1 MQAFSRRTT
10 GDGGRQRS
18 RVPLSRRFTYRYVF
32 AIAVF
37 ATIAVASKVVI
48 DSSSHKIDGL
58 SRQTAAA
65 AEQSNLVVQIVAL
78 ANNVAFPEGKDAEQ
92 VKRDAG
98 TLKNK
103 SQKLIQV
110 QEGLINGDAALTPAL
125 PATPLTPELDALYR
139 DPTNLRDTI
148 TKIGESGSALADL
161 PGSADAK
168 VRGDLYTTITNNQ
181 DEALDGLGTAVNYYN
196 DHQAAE
202 VKAQTSNTQVLLGL
216 SLFSAVLMLFL
227 VFRPMAR
234 NIHLETSQLED
245 AERIH
250 RENNERQTFRNELS
264 QALEVTDSEG
274 EVLAAVGRAFNT
286 VIPDN
291 KVELLLTD
299 SSQSHLRRA
308 QVSPTQ
314 GACDCPVDS
323 PLGCAAIR
331 RGQTVVYESSRMLN
345 VCPKLPEHDQGV
357 CSAVCVPVMFMGQAL
372 GVLHTVGPDGHPPSH
387 TEIERLSVLA
397 SETGNRLGIM
407 RNTQATELQ
416 ASTDGLTGLYN
427 RRELESRTRALL
439 LDNQP
444 FSIAMAD
451 LDHFK
456 NLNDTHGHEAGDR
469 ALRLFASVLRTGLRP
484 EDVSARYGGEEFVI
498 LLPSTTIRE
507 AHAALSR
514 LQTSLAAELSKAGS
528 IPFTASWG
536 LTDHVAGSS
545 FDEIVSVADTM
556 LYGAKRAGRNCI
568 MVDREAALRAGM
580 QPDDEADGGE
590 AGIEIEE
597 DQDAAAP
604 LVQLDLD
611 RPRAEATTP
620 SHD

>member
-32 AIAVF
+32 AVAVF
-37 ATIAVASKVVI
+37 AMIAVASKVVI
-48 DSSSHKIDGL
+48 DASSHKIDGL

-65 AEQSNLVVQIVAL
+65 AEQANRVVQIVTL
-78 ANNVAFPEGKDAEQ
+78 ANNVAFPEGKDADQ
-92 VKRDAG
+92 VNRDAS

-103 SQKLIQV
+103 SQTLIQV
-110 QEGLINGDAALTPAL
+110 QEGLINGDAAIGL

-139 DPTNLRDTI
+139 EPANLRDTI
-148 TKIGESGSALADL
+148 KKIGDSGSALADL

-168 VRGDLYTTITNNQ
+168 VRGDLYTTITTNQ

-202 VKAQTSNTQVLLGL
+202 VKAQTSNTQVILGL

-286 VIPDN
+286 VIPEN

-345 VCPKLPEHDQGV
+345 VCPKLPEHEQGV

-427 RRELESRTRALL
+427 RRELETRTRALL

-451 LDHFK
+451 LDKFK

-536 LTDHVAGSS
+536 LTDHAAGSS

-556 LYGAKRAGRNCI
+556 LYGAKRAGRDCI

-580 QPDDEADGGE
+580 QPDAEADDGE
-590 AGIEIEE
+590 AGYEMEE
-597 DQDAAAP
+597 EP
-604 LVQLDLD
+604 LVQIDMDRLD
-611 RPRAEATTP
+611 PETAGQ